1 MARAGRR
8 GNFPEASGRGTGG
21 TRPLHRV
28 RHVPGAGP
36 SGNVRARFGAA
47 GGGDAAG
54 SGMAATRWRLH
65 SALPYVRQ
73 HTATGPTGK
82 YDAAFGIGLTGE
94 QLSTVP
100 PINTDSV

>member
-36 SGNVRARFGAA
+36 AGNVRARFGAE
-47 GGGDAAG
+47 GDGDAAG
-54 SGMAATRWRLH
+54 AGMVATRWRLH
-65 SALPYVRQ
+65 SALPYVR
-73 HTATGPTGK
+73 HHRARSPTGN
-82 YDAAFGIGLTGE
+82 YDAAFAIVLTGAHPA
-94 QLSTVP
+94 TVP
-100 PINTDSV
+100 HIN

>member
-36 SGNVRARFGAA
+36 AGNVRARFGAE

-54 SGMAATRWRLH
+54 SGMVATTWRLH
-65 SALPYVRQ
+65 SALPYLRD
-73 HTATGPTGK
+73 HRTAGGASE
-82 YDAAFGIGLTGE
+82 YDASIRMRSAATRS
-94 QLSTVP
+94 QL
-100 PINTDSV
+100 